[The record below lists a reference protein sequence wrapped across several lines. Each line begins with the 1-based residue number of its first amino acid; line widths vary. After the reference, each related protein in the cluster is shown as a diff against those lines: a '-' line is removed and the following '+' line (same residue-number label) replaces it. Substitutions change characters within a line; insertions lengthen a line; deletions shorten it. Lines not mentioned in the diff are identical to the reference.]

1 MGPLYNGT
9 PSFWCH
15 GCFFLR
21 LWFSASLLLR
31 FPMAVQV
38 PVALDAQQLQ
48 DACAAQPFQIVDNV
62 DQPALPVHALIADM
76 QLSISL
82 PFARVP

>member
-1 MGPLYNGT
+1 
-9 PSFWCH
+9 
-15 GCFFLR
+15 
-21 LWFSASLLLR
+21 
-31 FPMAVQV
+31 MAVQV